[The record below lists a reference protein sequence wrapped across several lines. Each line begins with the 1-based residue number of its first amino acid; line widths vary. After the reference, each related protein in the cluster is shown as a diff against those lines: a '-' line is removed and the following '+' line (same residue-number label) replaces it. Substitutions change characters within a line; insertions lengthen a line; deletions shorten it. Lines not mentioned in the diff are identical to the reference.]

1 MWYSDLLEPMV
12 HYIPIKKDCSDLV
25 KKIEWCKKND
35 DKCKKIAQNAVKFY
49 KKYLSEK
56 GVLDYF
62 QHMLKLVHH
71 NMETRNILSLPKLDK
86 KIALIS
92 CYREIQEMEVGRD
105 N

>member
-1 MWYSDLLEPMV
+1 MDGSVSAFRLGYELSMNSVILKVNSDYKMWYSDLLEPMV

-56 GVLDYF
+56 GVLIIF
-62 QHMLKLVHH
+62 S
-71 NMETRNILSLPKLDK
+71 I
-86 KIALIS
+86 
-92 CYREIQEMEVGRD
+92 C
-105 N
+105 